1 MNAISAAYRVH
12 PISATAR
19 LQNPPQRKPQGRYLS
34 LEEMEQQDGIK
45 AQHAA
50 ARFIIDFLK
59 AANNG
64 WTAEETE
71 VGGHYDRQGFD
82 LLLVETST
90 RRVIPA
96 DLSFAYKDEASVQ
109 YKREWFDVDADGS
122 WVFRKEFAQPLF
134 RQFVKLMSSNQHFTR

>member
-1 MNAISAAYRVH
+1 MPLGKTFDSITRT
-12 PISATAR
+12 I
-19 LQNPPQRKPQGRYLS
+19 
-34 LEEMEQQDGIK
+34 
-45 AQHAA
+45 
-50 ARFIIDFLK
+50 
-59 AANNG
+59 AN
-64 WTAEETE
+64 TPM
-71 VGGHYDRQGFD
+71 VQ
-82 LLLVETST
+82 L